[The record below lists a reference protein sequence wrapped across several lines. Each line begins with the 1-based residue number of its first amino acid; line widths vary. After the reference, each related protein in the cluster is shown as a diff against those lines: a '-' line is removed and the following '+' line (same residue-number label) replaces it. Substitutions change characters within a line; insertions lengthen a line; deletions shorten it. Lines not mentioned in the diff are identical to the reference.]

1 MAIERLSLIDEVNAS
16 TYFAVNVN
24 NQDYRAGAK
33 TVADYVASTLNA
45 VTPTPFVPGTIQY
58 SSPPGPS
65 FTFTLADDGVS
76 TWLALTPITGIAS
89 GTVVLPNVVNCE
101 SGQEVLI
108 TTTQSIDLFTL
119 NANGASVIGAPTSLQ
134 QNECFTIKFEPLM
147 KIWYRVASDWQL
159 NTFSFG
165 TY

>member
-33 TVADYVASTLNA
+33 TVADYVASTLTPA
-45 VTPTPFVPGTIQY
+45 TPTPFVPSTIQY
-58 SSPPGPS
+58 SSPPGPD
-65 FTFTLADDGVS
+65 FTFTLTNDGVS
-76 TWLALTPITGIAS
+76 TWLALTPITGITS

-101 SGQEVLI
+101 PSQQVLI
-108 TTTQSIDLFTL
+108 TTTQSIASFAI
-119 NANGASVIGAPTSLQ
+119 NANGASVIGAPTSLE